1 MCTGEE
7 NIIKNE
13 NRMGVF
19 FLGLTKSDWEREK
32 ETVKNR
38 YKKVIDKFD
47 LEIEYEPA

>member
-1 MCTGEE
+1 
-7 NIIKNE
+7 
-13 NRMGVF
+13 MGVF

-38 YKKVIDKFD
+38 YEKVIDKFD